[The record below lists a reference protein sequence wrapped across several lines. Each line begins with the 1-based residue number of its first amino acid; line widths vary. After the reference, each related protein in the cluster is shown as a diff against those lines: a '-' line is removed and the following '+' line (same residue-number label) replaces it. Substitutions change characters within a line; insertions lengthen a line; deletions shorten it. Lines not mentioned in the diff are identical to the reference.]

1 VSATVDEAVA
11 GGPHAASAGAF
22 EQHTGTVTAFDEF
35 AGWGTVTDAAGTERF
50 FHCTTIA
57 DGTRTIAVGT
67 DVSFE
72 VRPGAAGSWEA
83 TRLTPR

>member
-1 VSATVDEAVA
+1 VRAPADEAVA
-11 GGPHAASAGAF
+11 APPPASTGAF
-22 EQHTGTVTAFDEF
+22 EQHAGTVTDFDDF
-35 AGWGTVTDAAGTERF
+35 AGWGTVTDGAGIERF

-67 DVSFE
+67 EVTFE